1 MLRDGRRWQHG
12 AAAGSGKW
20 RTAERARVSRVGKR
34 GEKEGSASWEGGPLM
49 DAGRGGAGR
58 EEGITATARHGAR
71 GRRSGFTVSNRKK
84 PFCENPLGNI

>member
-1 MLRDGRRWQHG
+1 
-12 AAAGSGKW
+12 
-20 RTAERARVSRVGKR
+20 
-34 GEKEGSASWEGGPLM
+34 M

-71 GRRSGFTVSNRKK
+71 GRHSGFTVSNRKK